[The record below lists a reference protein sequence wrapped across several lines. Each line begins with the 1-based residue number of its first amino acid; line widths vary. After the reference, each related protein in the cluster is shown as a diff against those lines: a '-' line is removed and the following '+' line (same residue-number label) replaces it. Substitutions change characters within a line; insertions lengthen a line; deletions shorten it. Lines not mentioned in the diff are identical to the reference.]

1 MSRRKRNRS
10 ARPRASCFLQDC
22 QDLEVTMLPRGSHHD
37 FTHRTVWM
45 AVEGGINLDLKQ
57 NPQGAPPLTP
67 QTTPAFQA

>member
-1 MSRRKRNRS
+1 
-10 ARPRASCFLQDC
+10 
-22 QDLEVTMLPRGSHHD
+22 
-37 FTHRTVWM
+37 M